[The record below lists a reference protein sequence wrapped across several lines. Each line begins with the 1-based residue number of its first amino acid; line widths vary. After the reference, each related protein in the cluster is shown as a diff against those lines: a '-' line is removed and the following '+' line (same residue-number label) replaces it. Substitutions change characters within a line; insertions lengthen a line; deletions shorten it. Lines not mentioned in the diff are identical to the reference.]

1 MKNTWTEPVPADA
14 EMTSIRKVTSQND
27 HECRASIAIMTGRF
41 NARFRRYFDGCNQ
54 TSGDIVD
61 EQITAA
67 PHSRRAGGREAKRA
81 ARALRS
87 ASSVPYIT
95 RNTPY
100 YEVLSEEGLAT
111 LEYNADT
118 ILEETGIDFRDDPE
132 ALEILRAAGADVQ
145 GERVRFP
152 RGMCRK
158 LVQDHAPREFTQ
170 YARNPERNVVIGGK
184 NTVFVPAYGCP
195 FIRNLDEG
203 RRYAT
208 IEDFRNFVKLA
219 YMSGSLHHSGGT
231 ICEPVD
237 LPVNKRH
244 FDMLYSHMKYSDK
257 PFMGSVTH
265 PERAH
270 DTVEMARILF
280 GDDFIDPATGKPK
293 TCVISLIN
301 ANSPMTY
308 DETMLGAAKV
318 YARAN
323 QACILTPFILAG
335 AMSPVTVAGT
345 VAQTLAEALAGM
357 AFIQLVNPGA
367 PVVLGSF
374 ASSISMQSGAP
385 TFGTPE
391 PALVLYSMA
400 ALARRL
406 GVPFR
411 SGGSLCGSKIADAQ
425 AAFESANTLIPT
437 CLAGVNFALHTA
449 GWLEGGLSMGYE
461 KFVMD
466 VDQAGMMHTLLAGV
480 DLSENG
486 QAMDAIREV
495 GPGKHFLGCAH
506 TQANFESAFYRSPLA
521 DNNSFEQWEAEGS
534 QDMIQHA
541 NTLWKKML
549 REYEAPPLDPAVDA
563 ALLDYIQRRKDS
575 FPDSNI

>member
-1 MKNTWTEPVPADA
+1 MDEPATQPA
-14 EMTSIRKVTSQND
+14 
-27 HECRASIAIMTGRF
+27 RARRPSGR
-41 NARFRRYFDGCNQ
+41 D
-54 TSGDIVD
+54 
-61 EQITAA
+61 
-67 PHSRRAGGREAKRA
+67 AKRA
-81 ARALRS
+81 ARS
-87 ASSVPYIT
+87 ARAAASVPYIT
-95 RNTPY
+95 RKIPY
-100 YEVLSEEGLAT
+100 YEVLSEEGLAL
-111 LEYNADT
+111 LENNADT
-118 ILEETGIDFRDDPE
+118 ILEEVGIEFREDAE
-132 ALEILRAAGADVQ
+132 ALSLWKEAGADIQ
-145 GERVRFP
+145 GERVRIP
-152 RGMCRK
+152 RGLARSLIQK
-158 LVQDHAPREFTQ
+158 NAPHEFVQH
-170 YARNPERNVVIGGK
+170 ARNPARSVHIGGK
-184 NTVFVPAYGCP
+184 NTVFAPAYGSP
-195 FIRNLDEG
+195 FVRNLDEG
-203 RRYAT
+203 RRYAR

-219 YMSGSLHHSGGT
+219 YVSNALHHSGGT

-244 FDMLYSHMKYSDK
+244 FEMVYSHIKYSDK

-265 PERAH
+265 PERAQ
-270 DTVEMARILF
+270 DSVEMAKILF
-280 GDDFIDPATGKPK
+280 GDEFLDAATGRPK
-293 TCVISLIN
+293 TVLINLIN
-301 ANSPMTY
+301 ANSPMTF
-308 DETMLGAAKV
+308 DSTMLGAAKA

-323 QACILTPFILAG
+323 QATIITPFILAG

-357 AFIQLVNPGA
+357 AFLQLVNPGA

-391 PALVLYSMA
+391 PALVLYAMA

-411 SGGSLCGSKIADAQ
+411 SGGSLCAAKIADAQ
-425 AAFESANTLIPT
+425 AAFESANTLLPT
-437 CLAGVNFALHTA
+437 CLAGVNFVLHVA

-506 TQANFESAFYRSPLA
+506 TQANFETAFYRSPLA
-521 DNNSFEQWEAEGS
+521 DNNSFEQWEAEGAT
-534 QDMIQHA
+534 DMAQRA
-541 NTLWKKML
+541 NVLWKKQL
-549 REYEAPPLDPAVDA
+549 AEYVAPPLDPGVDE
-563 ALLDYIQRRKDS
+563 ALLDYMNRRRAS
-575 FPDSNI
+575 FPDSSY